1 MPKISE
7 LSPILGRD
15 TEARDLFVTVNIKSG
30 ATGTKNITRAELIQ
44 SIQRESFD
52 NLVVTGG
59 NFSNFN
65 IGTYSGFTGDLV
77 DNDVFLVKD
86 VSTGNTF
93 ALSFSKLQQELS
105 EAFLRQTKVYVSPET
120 NGSGIGSFIDPFG
133 SIKAAVDYVN
143 ENEYDGAVAIT
154 LFPGEYTT
162 DGLLEIPDNCAV
174 VSTDGPHSVTMINSA
189 GNEENNCLL
198 VGSGC
203 VVEGITF
210 KNQRVDS
217 LDNPST
223 GFAVAFRPGALI
235 TKSPIIK
242 NCIQMSNDDSLVI
255 DEPMSP
261 EDANQFVGR
270 GGGLILADRAV
281 LNQNSLFTSMFA
293 DSCQSRSFNGVGI
306 VSKNGSEVIGTNVV
320 TMFNREGY
328 FGLNGGKIILE
339 NSSTYYGDIS
349 FRTTGSTNVVIPA
362 ETNFPAIANN
372 SFADEILFYRTDIVD
387 DMWNFLLN
395 EGYSIDGDI
404 IKRDI
409 GNLITAIAYDF
420 RVGSQIN
427 TRNFVS
433 TLFGYNAE
441 LIDINSPT
449 LVDAYNDAFDRVEN
463 YILTDPRIVPSS
475 DQANT
480 VTGLIEDVVKT
491 TIATPVTRAFSSI
504 IESTG
509 HYFGYAGAGVTK
521 NAMSINNRRLGTAI
535 HVKATI
541 LREGNTRVRY
551 SGMDELNNQYFSDG
565 LRLNSVNNK
574 LEGKAFS
581 SALKKYTRR
590 AANSR
595 TSL

>member
-44 SIQRESFD
+44 SIQRENFN

-65 IGTYSGFTGDLV
+65 IGTYSGFTGDLA
-77 DNDVFLVKD
+77 DNDIFLIKD

-93 ALSFSKLQQELS
+93 AMSFSKLQQELS
-105 EAFLRQTKVYVSPET
+105 ESFLKETRVYVSAET
-120 NGSGIGSFIDPFG
+120 RGEGIGSFVDPFA
-133 SIKAAVDYVN
+133 SIEDAIDYVN
-143 ENEYDGAVAIT
+143 NNEYEGAVSIT
-154 LFPGEYTT
+154 LFPGEYIT
-162 DGLLEIPDNCAV
+162 DGILEIPDDCSF
-174 VSTDGPHSVTMINSA
+174 VSASGPHTVSLEMSP

-203 VVEGITF
+203 LVEGITF
-210 KNQRVDS
+210 KNQRVNNF
-217 LDNPST
+217 DNPSS

-255 DEPMSP
+255 DEPLSP
-261 EDANQFVGR
+261 VDSNQFVGR
-270 GGGLILADRAV
+270 GGGLVLADRSV
-281 LNQNSLFTSMFA
+281 LNQNSLFTSMFV
-293 DSCQSRSFNGVGI
+293 DSCQARSFNGVGI
-306 VSKNGSEVIGTNVV
+306 VAKNGSEVIGTNVV

-328 FGLNGGKIILE
+328 FGLNGGKVILE
-339 NSSTYYGDIS
+339 NSSTYYGDIT
-349 FRTTGSTNVVIPA
+349 FRTSGSTNVVIPS
-362 ETNFPAIANN
+362 ETNFPAIANS
-372 SFADEILFYRTDIVD
+372 SFADELLFYRTDIID

-395 EGYSIDGDI
+395 EGYSVDGDLV
-404 IKRDI
+404 KRDI
-409 GNLITAIAYDF
+409 GNMITAIAYDF

-427 TRNFVS
+427 TRNFVA
-433 TLFGYNAE
+433 TLFDYNAT
-441 LIDINSPT
+441 LFDINTTT

-480 VTGLIEDVVKT
+480 VTGLIEDVVK
-491 TIATPVTRAFSSI
+491 ATVANPVTRAFSSI
-504 IESTG
+504 VESTG
-509 HYFGYAGAGVTK
+509 HYFGYAGAGVNK
-521 NAMSINNRRLGTAI
+521 NAMSINNRRLGTATT
-535 HVKATI
+535 VRSTI
-541 LREGNTRVRY
+541 LREGNTRIRY

-565 LRLNSVNNK
+565 LRLNSVSNK
-574 LEGKAFS
+574 LEGRAFS

-590 AANSR
+590 AANNR
-595 TSL
+595 ISL